1 MYILMCSYN
10 IVVVV
15 IVVVTVVV
23 AVVLRVIALV
33 VVIICRCIVY
43 RSLGAKLVRNRHG
56 HNVFGG

>member
-1 MYILMCSYN
+1 MCSYN

-43 RSLGAKLVRNRHG
+43 RGLGAKLVRNRHG